1 VSGHID
7 FVCAQ
12 RTAFSSVVMPSAR
25 SISSGPSSSSNFDG
39 PFVGQSSRSDAT
51 P

>member
-7 FVCAQ
+7 FVCAHA
-12 RTAFSSVVMPSAR
+12 TAFSSVVNPTAR
-25 SISSGPSSSSNFDG
+25 SIAATSFSKTLG
-39 PFVGQSSRSDAT
+39 PFVGISSRSDCN